1 MLITEDVSEVT
12 RSKMDQIINIFIWI
26 IYVPVK
32 AYFPYSRF
40 VPLKIRVNL
49 FGTSTFANLTTF
61 TNVRLKLVKK
71 KKESWG
77 TGNNK

>member
-12 RSKMDQIINIFIWI
+12 RSKMDQIINIFRWI

-32 AYFPYSRF
+32 AYFPYSCF

-77 TGNNK
+77 TGNN

>member
-12 RSKMDQIINIFIWI
+12 RSKMDQIINIFRWI
-26 IYVPVK
+26 ICVPVK
-32 AYFPYSRF
+32 ANFPYSRF

-61 TNVRLKLVKK
+61 TNVRLKLLKK
-71 KKESWG
+71 KRNLGEQAIIK
-77 TGNNK
+77 